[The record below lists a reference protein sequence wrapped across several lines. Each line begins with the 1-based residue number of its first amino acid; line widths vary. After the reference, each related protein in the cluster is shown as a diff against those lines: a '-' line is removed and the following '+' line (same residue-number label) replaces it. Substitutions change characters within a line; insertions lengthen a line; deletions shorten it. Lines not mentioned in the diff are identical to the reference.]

1 MMRRSSARA
10 GRAAHPASLV
20 PAIAAGQHGRL
31 QSLWQHWGN
40 FIEEI
45 IIVVLGVLIAL
56 GADNIVSTIRDRS
69 ASAEAR
75 ATIRDELGENLGR
88 MEQRDATR
96 DCIDARLNELAA
108 YLDRAETGAAMP
120 TLHWIGRPQV
130 WPMLDSRWSATA
142 SAGKASLLS
151 SREQGNY
158 GAIYANVRDFQNN
171 QATEQLA
178 WAQLRQIAEHPRLG
192 PQQIAALR
200 DALQNARY
208 AAWLSHVI
216 VWQVTQDAA
225 QLGITGRTSMK
236 GSRSICIATS
246 TPFDDAVRQA
256 GATLFGEPR

>member
-1 MMRRSSARA
+1 MLRRSSARTA
-10 GRAAHPASLV
+10 GPTHSTTTMPALTGGL
-20 PAIAAGQHGRL
+20 ADRL
-31 QSLWQHWGN
+31 HSRWDRWRK
-40 FIEEI
+40 FAEEI
-45 IIVVLGVLIAL
+45 AIVVLGVLIAL
-56 GADNIVSTIRDRS
+56 GADNIVSTLRDRS

-88 MEQRDATR
+88 MLERDATR
-96 DCIDARLNELAA
+96 DCVNRRLDDLSL
-108 YLDRAETGAAMP
+108 YLDRAATGTRQAP
-120 TLHWIGRPQV
+120 LHWIGRPQV

-151 SREQGNY
+151 SKEQGDY

-178 WAQLRQIAEHPRLG
+178 WAQLRALAEHPQIS
-192 PQQIAALR
+192 PQQEATLR
-200 DALQNARY
+200 TALQQARY

-225 QLGITGRTSMK
+225 ALGITGSTAMK
-236 GSRSICIATS
+236 GSKSICIPTS
-246 TPFDDAVRQA
+246 TPFDQAVRQA